1 MKKMNVAKGLVAGL
15 FSVMMVSATAQTDTT
30 LKKTD
35 SSGLGATPDSMKAA
49 MPRQDYTITELSTNT
64 PIEIYYDT
72 LKFQTVNRISNAPVE
87 FYILNNTD
95 TIHGATGLVVNGLL
109 LKAKDGTYKLDDA
122 KVKIDGDEMKIKY
135 ADGRKVKWEN
145 GKVKVKEW
153 GTKAKAKGDKEKL
166 KNQWGRVR
174 WKNGEW
180 TVDKDS

>member
-15 FSVMMVSATAQTDTT
+15 FSVMMLNATAQTDTT
-30 LKKTD
+30 KKTD
-35 SSGLGATPDSMKAA
+35 PAVISNTPDSMKTAW
-49 MPRQDYTITELSTNT
+49 PKQDYTITDLSTSA

-72 LKFQTVNRISNAPVE
+72 LKFQTVNRVNNAPIE
-87 FYILNNTD
+87 FYILNSTD

-109 LKAKDGTYKLDDA
+109 LRAADGKYQLDDA
-122 KVKIDGDEMKIKY
+122 RVKVDGDEMKIKY

-145 GKVKVKEW
+145 GKIKIKEW
-153 GTKAKAKGDKEKL
+153 GTKAKAKGDKEKM

-174 WKNGEW
+174 WKDGEW